1 MKPAFGR
8 KSTAKL
14 SAPESIVQS
23 GQQAVE
29 HNKRALDDST
39 DSKFLSSDANVVDKA
54 YEIIEPILADKVTAD
69 QARELCVDEYW
80 YIYYF

>member
-1 MKPAFGR
+1 
-8 KSTAKL
+8 
-14 SAPESIVQS
+14 
-23 GQQAVE
+23 